1 MGDVTGRMAASGMAA
16 GFDNWSAYVAMRDG
30 VRLAISM
37 TTPPRDGAWTRL
49 PTVVIF
55 TRYGR
60 ATRAAIAAAPFSE
73 SLELTRLGFV
83 VVQVD
88 VRGTGASFGA
98 RTVEKGWTEAD
109 DYREVLDWIVA
120 QPWSDGRV
128 VSTGVSYPGNAC
140 DLLQVHDH
148 PALVAVAPRFTDF
161 DIYEHLLFPGGMPD
175 IAFSVAWSQ
184 FTAALDRGGEAGQ
197 PPADEVPPQAVDGDD
212 GTLYRAALA
221 EHGAN
226 ADQEA
231 RFKAMTFRGPSTRR
245 PDDPSAPDRAVN
257 LCDVAAELEAGA
269 RPAFHWASW
278 MDAGTAA
285 GALARFRTLQGAPM
299 RLKIGAWT
307 HGAMHDANPLGP
319 SHGAPPLPSRA
330 EQAGELAAFFHAEL
344 EGRGLTTPAGG
355 PSRRIDYLL
364 MAPDTPGGGEWR
376 TSEVW
381 PPSNVTETGWRFSAG
396 GALVP
401 AGAELS
407 EGVDTHLVDAEATT
421 GPFNRWTTQL
431 GLHVAYP
438 DRAAADAGLPTYTS
452 DALAEPMEIV
462 GECLV
467 TLEVETDAADGLFI
481 AYLEAVDPDGRVIYL
496 TEGGLRGLH
505 RKVSAQPPICA
516 RPGPNRSF
524 READAAPMVPGE
536 VTTLTFPL
544 LPTAVRLPA
553 GWRLRIAL
561 TGADKHTFAAIPEG
575 EAPTW
580 RLHRGGAR
588 LSGVTLPLAV

>member
-1 MGDVTGRMAASGMAA
+1 MSDNAGEVTVT
-16 GFDNWSAYVAMRDG
+16 FENWSEYVAMRDG

-37 TTPPRDGAWTRL
+37 TTPPREGGWQRL
-49 PTVVIF
+49 PTIVIF

-60 ATRAAIAAAPFSE
+60 ATKAAIAASPFSE
-73 SLELTRLGFV
+73 SLALTRLGFI

-120 QPWSDGRV
+120 QPWSDGRI

-140 DLLQVHDH
+140 DLLQIHDH

-184 FTAALDRGGEAGQ
+184 FTAALDRGGEAAEPQ
-197 PPADEVPPQAVDGDD
+197 ADEVPPQAVDGDD

-226 ADQEA
+226 ADQAA
-231 RFKAMTFRGPSTRR
+231 RFKAMTFRGASTRR
-245 PDDPSAPDRAVN
+245 PDDPAAPDRAVN

-307 HGAMHDANPLGP
+307 HGAMHDANPFGP
-319 SHGAPPLPSRA
+319 SHGAPPVPSRA
-330 EQAGELAAFFHAEL
+330 EQAAELAGFFQAEL
-344 EGRGLTTPAGG
+344 EGRGLDSAAGAPA
-355 PSRRIDYLL
+355 RRIDYLL
-364 MAPDTPGGGEWR
+364 MAPETPGGGEWR
-376 TSEVW
+376 TSESW
-381 PPSNVTETGWRFSAG
+381 PLPHARQATWRFSAG

-401 AGAELS
+401 AGADLP
-407 EGVDTHLVDAEATT
+407 EGVDTHTVDPEATS

-431 GLHVAYP
+431 GLHIAYP
-438 DRAAADAGLPTYTS
+438 DRAEADAGLLTYTS
-452 DALAEPMEIV
+452 APLAQPLEIV
-462 GECLV
+462 GEGLV
-467 TLEVETDAADGLFI
+467 TLHIESDAEDGLFI
-481 AYLEAVDPDGRVIYL
+481 AYLEAVAPDGRVIYL

-505 RKVSAQPPICA
+505 RKVSAEPPIYA

-524 READAAPMVPGE
+524 READAAPMIPGE
-536 VTTLTFPL
+536 VTELTFPL
-544 LPTAVRLPA
+544 LPTAVRLSA
-553 GWRLRIAL
+553 GWRLRLAL
-561 TGADKHTFAAIPEG
+561 TGADKHTFAAILEG
-575 EAPTW
+575 IAPTW
-580 RLHRGGAR
+580 RVHRGGAR
-588 LSGVTLPLAV
+588 MSGVVLPIVG

>member
-1 MGDVTGRMAASGMAA
+1 MGDEAAA
-16 GFDNWSAYVAMRDG
+16 FENWSQYVPMRDG

-37 TTPPRDGAWTRL
+37 TTPPRIGAWDRL

-109 DYREVLDWIVA
+109 DYRQVLDWIVV

-128 VSTGVSYPGNAC
+128 VSTGISYPGNAC

-184 FTAALDRGGEAGQ
+184 FTAALDRGGDAGE
-197 PPADEVPPQAVDGDD
+197 PPAGEIPPQAVDGDD

-226 ADQEA
+226 ADQAA
-231 RFKAMTFRGPSTRR
+231 RFQAITFRGPSTHR
-245 PDDPSAPDRAVN
+245 PEDPAAPDRAVN
-257 LCDVAAELEAGA
+257 LCDVAAELAAGA

-285 GALARFRTLQGAPM
+285 GALARFRTLSSAPM

-307 HGAMHDANPLGP
+307 HGAMHDANPFGP
-319 SHGAPPLPSRA
+319 SHGAPPTPGRR
-330 EQAGELAAFFHAEL
+330 EQASELAAFFHAEL
-344 EGRGLTTPAGG
+344 EGLGLDTPVGG
-355 PSRRIDYLL
+355 PPRRIDYLL
-364 MAPDTPGGGEWR
+364 MQPGMPGGGEWR
-376 TSEVW
+376 TSEAW
-381 PPSNVTETGWRFSAG
+381 PPPNVAQMAWRFSAG

-401 AGAELS
+401 TGADLP
-407 EGVDTHLVDAEATT
+407 EGGDTHLVDPEATT

-431 GLHVAYP
+431 GLHIAYP
-438 DRAAADAGLPTYTS
+438 DRAEADTTLLSYTS
-452 DALAEPMEIV
+452 APLAEPLEIV
-462 GECLV
+462 GEGLV

-481 AYLEAVDPDGRVIYL
+481 AYLEAVDPEGRVVYL

-505 RKVSAQPPICA
+505 RKVSSEPPIYV

-544 LPTAVRLPA
+544 LPIAVRLPA

-561 TGADKHTFAAIPEG
+561 AGADKHTFAAIPEG
-575 EAPTW
+575 TAPTW
-580 RLHRGGAR
+580 RLHRGGTR
-588 LSGVTLPLAV
+588 MSGVMLPIAG

>member
-1 MGDVTGRMAASGMAA
+1 MSDESGRQAAA
-16 GFDNWSAYVAMRDG
+16 FENWSEYVAMRDG

-37 TTPPRDGAWTRL
+37 TTPPKVSGWDRL
-49 PTVVIF
+49 PAVVIF

-60 ATRAAIAAAPFSE
+60 ATRAAIASATFSE
-73 SLELTRLGFV
+73 SLELTRHGFI

-98 RTVEKGWTEAD
+98 RTVEKGWAEAD

-128 VSTGVSYPGNAC
+128 VATGISYPGNAC

-197 PPADEVPPQAVDGDD
+197 PPADDIPPQAVDGDD
-212 GTLYRAALA
+212 GALYRAALA

-226 ADQEA
+226 ADQAA
-231 RFKAMTFRGPSTRR
+231 RFKATTFRGPSTRR
-245 PDDPSAPDRAVN
+245 PDDPAAPDRAVN
-257 LCDVAAELEAGA
+257 LCDVAAELAAGA

-285 GALARFRTLQGAPM
+285 GALARFRTLSGAPM

-307 HGAMHDANPLGP
+307 HGAMHDANPFGP
-319 SHGAPPLPSRA
+319 SHGAPPVPGRA
-330 EQAGELAAFFHAEL
+330 EQAAELAGFFQAEL
-344 EGRGLTTPAGG
+344 EGRGLDTAAGG
-355 PSRRIDYLL
+355 PARRIDYLL
-364 MAPDTPGGGEWR
+364 MAPDVPGGGEWR
-376 TSEVW
+376 TSGTW
-381 PPSNVTETGWRFSAG
+381 PPAGVRDGVWRFSAG
-396 GALVP
+396 GVLVAADVGATLP
-401 AGAELS
+401 AG
-407 EGVDTHLVDAEATT
+407 VDAHAVDPEDTT

-431 GLHVAYP
+431 GLHIAYP
-438 DRAAADAGLPTYTS
+438 DRAEADAALLTYTS
-452 DALAEPMEIV
+452 APLAAPLTIV
-462 GECLV
+462 GEGLV
-467 TLEVETDAADGLFI
+467 TLHVETDATDGLFI
-481 AYLEAVDPDGRVIYL
+481 AYLEAVGPDGRVIYL
-496 TEGGLRGLH
+496 SEGGLRGLH
-505 RKVSAQPPICA
+505 RQVSAEPPIYV

-536 VTTLTFPL
+536 LTELTFPL

-553 GWRLRIAL
+553 GWRLRLAL
-561 TGADKHTFAAIPEG
+561 AGADKHTFAAIPDG
-575 EAPTW
+575 TAPTW
-580 RLHRGGAR
+580 RLHRGGTR
-588 LSGVTLPLAV
+588 MSGVVLPVIW